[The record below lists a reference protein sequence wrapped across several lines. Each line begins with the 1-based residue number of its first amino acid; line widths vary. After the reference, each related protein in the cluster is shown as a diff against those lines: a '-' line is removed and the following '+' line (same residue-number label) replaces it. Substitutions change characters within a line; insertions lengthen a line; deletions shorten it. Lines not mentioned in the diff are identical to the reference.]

1 MSSRPIY
8 AALAD
13 ELRQEIASGRLA
25 VGALLPPEVEIAE
38 TRKLSRATVRSAL
51 NLLVEEGLIS
61 RRKGSGTRVEAL
73 RPARA
78 FDVSTSSIEDLTHFS
93 LATNRKIL
101 SRVDIVLDIA
111 LAARLEAQ
119 PGSHWHRITTLRM
132 PPESP
137 DRPISKT
144 EIYLEASLAT
154 DLSDLDGFKGLF
166 ADLIYERHG
175 ISVEEV
181 QQVIRP
187 ASLDDE
193 TAALMKADAGIPTL
207 EITRRYVSHG
217 RPVLFSFSTYPAGR
231 FEYRI
236 TLHRQQRA

>member
-13 ELRQEIASGRLA
+13 ELRQDIASGRIA
-25 VGALLPPEVEIAE
+25 VGSLLPPEVEIAE
-38 TRKLSRATVRSAL
+38 TRKMSRATVRSAL
-51 NLLVEEGLIS
+51 NLLVEEGLVS
-61 RRKGSGTRVEAL
+61 RRKGSGTRVEAP
-73 RPARA
+73 RPSRA

-93 LATNRKIL
+93 LATNRTIL
-101 SRVDIVLDIA
+101 SRTDIVLDIA
-111 LAARLEAQ
+111 LAARLEAK
-119 PGSHWHRITTLRM
+119 PGSHWHRIATLRM

-154 DLSDLDGFKGLF
+154 DLGDLDGFRGLF

-187 ASLDDE
+187 ALLDGE
-193 TAALMKADAGIPTL
+193 TSRLLKADEGSPAL
-207 EITRRYVSHG
+207 EITRRYLSRA
-217 RPVLFSFSTYPAGR
+217 RPILFSYSTYPAGR
-231 FEYRI
+231 FDYRI
-236 TLHRQQRA
+236 TLHRQQRV